1 MHSCPVCLCGP
12 SVQCLEEP
20 FPRIRVAMTA
30 ANAVGWVDVFS
41 FYAFDVPVSGT
52 QRYAVA

>member
-1 MHSCPVCLCGP
+1 
-12 SVQCLEEP
+12 
-20 FPRIRVAMTA
+20 MTA

-52 QRYAVA
+52 QRYDSTKSRERWSIRVEQGEGGGGLS